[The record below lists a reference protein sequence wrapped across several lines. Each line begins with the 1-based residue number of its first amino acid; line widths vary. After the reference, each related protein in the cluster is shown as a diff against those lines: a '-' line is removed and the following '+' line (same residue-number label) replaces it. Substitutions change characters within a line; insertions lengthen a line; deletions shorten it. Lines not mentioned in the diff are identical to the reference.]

1 MRKHL
6 RRNVDMK
13 RRSVNAR
20 GKGNGSLAN
29 ECLQW
34 PIWIRLSWI
43 FRLLLHLE
51 RTYTNG
57 IPGHIFMDFST
68 LHAYHCSPH
77 TYFQTG
83 HRTRLSGIIPHFH
96 VFSSY
101 ECSSQL
107 CTRFSS
113 VLYNTHRFSL
123 PLCVGLSLWSCWW
136 IQRSGLLS
144 FSPWTSPFL
153 VWSSL
158 TITLFCVPFFQMTY
172 LHAPQHC
179 SLSLCTLS
187 LTSSHWSSQVSIQP
201 LWRVVKPFPFS
212 FLFPVVFLPFFTHIY
227 LNILYLFYLLSR
239 CYLCIASII
248 SPLKIH

>member
-1 MRKHL
+1 
-6 RRNVDMK
+6 MK

-51 RTYTNG
+51 GTYTSG

-68 LHAYHCSPH
+68 LHAYYCSPH

-123 PLCVGLSLWSCWW
+123 PLCVGLVVILLMDRTIWSS
-136 IQRSGLLS
+136 ILFTVDIS
-144 FSPWTSPFL
+144 FSCL
-153 VWSSL
+153 IL
-158 TITLFCVPFFQMTY
+158 T
-172 LHAPQHC
+172 HNN
-179 SLSLCTLS
+179 
-187 LTSSHWSSQVSIQP
+187 
-201 LWRVVKPFPFS
+201 S
-212 FLFPVVFLPFFTHIY
+212 FLRTFFPDDLPPHPTALQSFTVHAQSY
-227 LNILYLFYLLSR
+227 L
-239 CYLCIASII
+239 I
-248 SPLKIH
+248 SLV

>member
-1 MRKHL
+1 M
-6 RRNVDMK
+6 
-13 RRSVNAR
+13 NASS
-20 GKGNGSLAN
+20 GLSGLGFLGYSAFYCIWKGLIPT
-29 ECLQW
+29 EFQDTY
-34 PIWIRLSWI
+34 SWI
-43 FRLLLHLE
+43 SRLCMLITV
-51 RTYTNG
+51 R
-57 IPGHIFMDFST
+57 HIRIFK
-68 LHAYHCSPH
+68 L
-77 TYFQTG
+77 G

-101 ECSSQL
+101 KCSSQL